1 MTEKVN
7 VKFPIVRDIVEGGQH
22 FQKSLNKDD
31 IVKCIFCGNPI
42 KLSYRNTHLTDDG
55 MQMVDCPECEQHVSV
70 LYYFDKVENRKKDPV
85 KVAFHRGQ
93 RSRRGGI

>member
-31 IVKCIFCGNPI
+31 IVKCLFCGYPF
-42 KLSYRNTHLTDDG
+42 KLNYRTTHLAEDS
-55 MQMVDCPECEQHVSV
+55 MEIVDCPECGRHVSV
-70 LYYFDKVENRKKDPV
+70 LYYFDKVENRKRDPV
-85 KVAFHRGQ
+85 RVAYHRGQ
-93 RSRRGGI
+93 RSKQGGL

>member
-1 MTEKVN
+1 MTEIVN
-7 VKFPIVRDIVEGGQH
+7 VKFPIVRNIVEGGQH

-42 KLSYRNTHLTDDG
+42 KLSYRNTHLAEDG
-55 MQMVDCPECEQHVSV
+55 MEMVDCPGCGRHVSV

-85 KVAFHRGQ
+85 KVAYHRGQ
-93 RSRRGGI
+93 RSRQGGL

>member
-1 MTEKVN
+1 MASN
-7 VKFPIVRDIVEGGQH
+7 VKVQFPIVRDIIEGGQH

-42 KLSYRNTHLTDDG
+42 KLSIRNTHLSEDG
-55 MQMVDCPECEQHVSV
+55 MEMVDCPECGHHVSI

-85 KVAFHRGQ
+85 KVAYHRGQ
-93 RSRRGGI
+93 RSRQGGL